1 MSFFVNIASMG
12 LNFAW
17 YSYLGGT
24 PYASDL
30 TWSKIMMI
38 LGLNIIGQFSGAVAA
53 TVLVISEQIEKAEE
67 CYTIM

>member
-1 MSFFVNIASMG
+1 MG

-38 LGLNIIGQFSGAVAA
+38 LGMNILGQFIGAIAA
-53 TVLVISEQIEKAEE
+53 TVLVVSEQVTLAER
-67 CYTIM
+67 CYTIMQPLYIR